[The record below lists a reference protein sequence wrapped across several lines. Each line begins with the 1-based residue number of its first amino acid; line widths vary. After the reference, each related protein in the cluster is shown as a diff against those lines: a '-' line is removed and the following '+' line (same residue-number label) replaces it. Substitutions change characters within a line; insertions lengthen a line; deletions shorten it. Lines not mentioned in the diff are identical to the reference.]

1 MILEDARCWVVEPSN
16 LGETA
21 SLERGRN
28 VERETREMEEE
39 EKRVA
44 TRNDEEKEEGR

>member
-1 MILEDARCWVVEPSN
+1 MILEDARCRVVEPSN

-28 VERETREMEEE
+28 VERETRGMKEE

-44 TRNDEEKEEGR
+44 TRNDEEKEEER